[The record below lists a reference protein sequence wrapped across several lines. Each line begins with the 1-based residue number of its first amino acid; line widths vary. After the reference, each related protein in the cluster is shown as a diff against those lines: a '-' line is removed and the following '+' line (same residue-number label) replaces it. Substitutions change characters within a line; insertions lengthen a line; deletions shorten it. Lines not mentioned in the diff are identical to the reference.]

1 MGWKWNDIRAPIA
14 ALDLTVQQAD
24 AVEAIVTAKKW
35 DLVDILE
42 QQVEATEKSLLGR
55 EVKDAR
61 ILALREVIAGVKP
74 KGPRP

>member
-1 MGWKWNDIRAPIA
+1 MGWKWNDIRAPVA
-14 ALDLTVQQAD
+14 QLGLTDQQTN

-42 QQVEATEKSLLGR
+42 QQVEATERSLLGR

>member
-1 MGWKWNDIRAPIA
+1 MGWKWNDIRAPVA
-14 ALDLTVQQAD
+14 ALDLTDQQAN

-42 QQVEATEKSLLGR
+42 QQVEATERSLLGR

-61 ILALREVIAGVKP
+61 ILAYREVIAGVKP